1 MRRVVI
7 MHVGFVDIGG
17 HETSGDYK
25 NVHVGFVD
33 IGSHETSGD
42 YACRFC

>member
-1 MRRVVI
+1 MI
-7 MHVGFVDIGG
+7 IHVGFVDIGG

-33 IGSHETSGD
+33 IGSHDHQYQQTLH
-42 YACRFC
+42 A

>member
-1 MRRVVI
+1 

-33 IGSHETSGD
+33 IGSHDHQYQQTLH
-42 YACRFC
+42 A